1 MTAVILYFRQVIDLL
16 FVHIISVGKLKE
28 KYWSNAIAEYE
39 KRLKMFCRFKITEV
53 QEEKTLNIPNDS
65 QIAHILEKEG
75 SRIEGYLGK
84 NAYVIALCIEGKL
97 YSSTE
102 MAELFSRIA
111 IEGYSEID
119 FIIGG
124 SWGIAKDIKQ
134 MAHLKLSMSK
144 MTFPHQLARV
154 MLSEQIYRC
163 FQINSGGKY
172 HK

>member
-1 MTAVILYFRQVIDLL
+1 ML

-39 KRLKMFCRFKITEV
+39 KRLQSFCRFKVTEV
-53 QEEKTLNIPNDS
+53 QEEKILTIPNDS
-65 QIAHILEKEG
+65 QIIHILEKEG
-75 SRIEGYLGK
+75 NRINGYIGK

-102 MAELFSRIA
+102 MAKLFSRISL
-111 IEGYSEID
+111 EGYSEID

-124 SWGIAKDIKQ
+124 SWGIADSIKQ
-134 MAHLKLSMSK
+134 TAHLKLSMSK